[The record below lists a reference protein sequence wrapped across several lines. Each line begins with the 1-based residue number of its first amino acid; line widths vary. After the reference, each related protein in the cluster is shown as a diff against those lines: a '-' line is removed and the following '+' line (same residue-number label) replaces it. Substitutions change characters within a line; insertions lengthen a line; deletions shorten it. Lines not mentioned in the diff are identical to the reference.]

1 MFPDCIFPGQNRFQ
15 MKENLILSVKMLKQ
29 AKIGLLSPELWPI
42 KVSKIQKN
50 WFFKGQKNHQRIT
63 RSISKTLNVNCS
75 GLNRSI
81 LACNTNF
88 PHKIKCSFIWNRFW
102 PENRKFRKKFRFSGQ
117 FFEIFGIGCIPIRG
131 SKYIFLDF
139 IGSNLSKN
147 TTFITVAFF
156 GYLSLLWSCCVL

>member
-1 MFPDCIFPGQNRFQ
+1 LAYSVRSYDQSKFQ
-15 MKENLILSVKMLKQ
+15 KFR
-29 AKIGLLSPELWPI
+29 KID
-42 KVSKIQKN
+42 
-50 WFFKGQKNHQRIT
+50 FFKCQKNHQRIT
-63 RSISKTLNVNCS
+63 CSISKTLNVNCS

-88 PHKIKCSFIWNRFW
+88 PLKIKCSFIWNRFW

-156 GYLSLLWSCCVL
+156 GYLSLLWSCCPLYLDVSKLYLACLAAFFLFLASLKKW